1 MNSLPNKQYDL
12 RKLNCP
18 GIISKDSIHLK
29 PQKENKVQETPILTF
44 HKKTCSQKLPTQIR
58 PNKSNFETK
67 KSPFSA
73 EKLKSTKSINRK
85 IRKSKSRNCI
95 SKKKE
100 NWTDEE
106 DTVLL
111 SLVRKYGPKNWTEI
125 ATHFNHRLGKQCRER
140 WFNHLS
146 PDVKKSKWT
155 EQEDLILLHAYIEFG
170 SRWSVISTFLA
181 GRTDNSVKNHYNST
195 IKRKL
200 KNNELDF
207 TVSPIKFDICQID
220 NRVLPLPESTTT
232 DLQTVL
238 REMPCI
244 NLPEIGVLEVDAL
257 DQNRDSPVC
266 RSVSAEYQIIAKEDK
281 QVPETAVSALKIRFP
296 LINPNLLENW
306 EGPSLLNE
314 LLQKSESKCRE
325 NMSPKL
331 VSFGDL
337 LESLRNV
344 TVDLLSFKEF

>member
-12 RKLNCP
+12 RRFNCP
-18 GIISKDSIHLK
+18 GPIPKDSLHLK
-29 PQKENKVQETPILTF
+29 PQKENKVHPNPTLSS
-44 HKKTCSQKLPTQIR
+44 HKKTSLHKSPAQIR
-58 PNKSNFETK
+58 PSQSHFETR

-73 EKLKSTKSINRK
+73 EKLKSTKSNNRK
-85 IRKSKSRNCI
+85 IRKSKSHNCI

-140 WFNHLS
+140 WYNHLS

-170 SRWSVISTFLA
+170 SRWSVISTFLP

-195 IKRKL
+195 IKRRL

-207 TVSPIKFDICQID
+207 TVSPIKFNVSQNDTCLIPLDQPPTPDHQTVFREITSIDKLDINIQ
-220 NRVLPLPESTTT
+220 ET
-232 DLQTVL
+232 DL
-238 REMPCI
+238 
-244 NLPEIGVLEVDAL
+244 L
-257 DQNRDSPVC
+257 DQFQDSPVC
-266 RSVSAEYQIIAKEDK
+266 RSVSIEYQIIAKEDK
-281 QVPETAVSALKIRFP
+281 QVPETAISALKIRLP
-296 LINPNLLENW
+296 LINPNLLGGW
-306 EGPSLLNE
+306 EGPSLLND

-325 NMSPKL
+325 ELSPKL
-331 VSFGDL
+331 LSFGDL